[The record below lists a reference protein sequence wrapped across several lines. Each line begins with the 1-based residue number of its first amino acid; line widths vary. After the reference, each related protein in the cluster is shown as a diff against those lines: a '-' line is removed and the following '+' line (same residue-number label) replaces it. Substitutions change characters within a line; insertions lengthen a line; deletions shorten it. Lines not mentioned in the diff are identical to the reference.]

1 MSLEWLLLGLRLM
14 ATLIL
19 YVFLGVAF
27 YLIWRELKQAEYQ
40 TNGDSRMARLQVVS
54 TGDQPHLVIG
64 QSFPLHA
71 DTFLGH
77 DPDNR
82 FVVSD
87 DSPLH
92 PAAHLHYD
100 EESWW
105 LNVGASANGLKL
117 NLAPLSGSTPV
128 THGDLIE
135 VDNVCFR
142 LETKM
147 GA

>member
-1 MSLEWLLLGLRLM
+1 MSLEWLLLGLRLV

-19 YVFLGVAF
+19 YSFLGVAF

-40 TNGDSRMARLQVVS
+40 TNGDQSTARLRVVS
-54 TGDQPHLVIG
+54 TGDQSHLVIG
-64 QSFPLHA
+64 QSFPLHPV
-71 DTFLGH
+71 TFLGH
-77 DPDNR
+77 DAAHQFTVGDAAPR
-82 FVVSD
+82 
-87 DSPLH
+87 H
-92 PAAHLHYD
+92 PAAHLHYQ
-100 EESWW
+100 ENRWW
-105 LNVGASANGLKL
+105 LDVASSTNGLKL
-117 NLAPLSGSTPV
+117 NLAPLSGPTPV